1 LYLVLKL
8 QHGFAT
14 RETGFSIR
22 VQGSNSE
29 SLMCVL
35 DQNRT
40 SDQAHIMSA
49 LPPKADIREHDWHV
63 YFVPKAAIS
72 MFSAIAAA

>member
-1 LYLVLKL
+1 
-8 QHGFAT
+8 
-14 RETGFSIR
+14 
-22 VQGSNSE
+22 
-29 SLMCVL
+29 MCVL

-63 YFVPKAAIS
+63 YFVPKAAVS